1 MFKIQQLMSLFLQ
14 LVKGIIYALGSASSM
29 VELEKDVQKLVQ
41 QIAARLLE
49 FSLNEIDTRL
59 SKKKEPG
66 KYKNLGIRSR
76 PLLTT
81 VGEIE
86 LKRRYYKDRET
97 GEHHFLLDESLGLVP
112 RRRISLQ
119 KPPSGKHQ
127 THWNT

>member
-59 SKKKEPG
+59 SKKKDPF
-66 KYKNLGIRSR
+66 
-76 PLLTT
+76 
-81 VGEIE
+81 
-86 LKRRYYKDRET
+86 
-97 GEHHFLLDESLGLVP
+97 H
-112 RRRISLQ
+112 
-119 KPPSGKHQ
+119 
-127 THWNT
+127 